1 MGSELPVHLT
11 IEGYEKALTK
21 LLEIL
26 RERDTH
32 PTNRILDAIQMVE
45 ETLNWRKQTE
55 ALRQKQAFEECASL
69 MLSVSFRKDGKDGIV
84 TVVGEGFSGS
94 GFTLADALDGWKS
107 HKIRE
112 GEMS

>member
-11 IEGYEKALTK
+11 IEGYETALTK

-26 RERDTH
+26 RAPETH
-32 PTNRILDAIQMVE
+32 PTNRILSAIQVVE

-55 ALRQKQAFEECASL
+55 ALRQKQAFEECEAF

-84 TVVGEGFSGS
+84 TVVGDGFSGS
-94 GFTLADALDGWKS
+94 GFTLADALDGWKG

-112 GEMS
+112 GEAS